1 MGNLFLQKVSRQ
13 KIHMKKILLSGCGG
27 RLGRAIAARID
38 ARDDC
43 VIAAG
48 IDVQS
53 VDAAYPVY
61 STPDTVAETVDVII
75 DCSHHTAVIP
85 LLTFARVRH
94 IPVVVCTTGHTEEET
109 AAIREAAS
117 VIPVLYSRNMSVGI
131 NLLLDL
137 VKRAAAA
144 LGEEFDIEIVEA
156 HHNKKLD
163 APSGTALMLADA
175 AASVRE
181 ESEYTY
187 DRHSVRRERSPKE
200 IGIHSVRGGTI
211 VGEHEVIFAGPDEV
225 IRISHSAYSRD
236 VFATGA
242 VRAALFAADA
252 APGLYSMRE
261 MLSAEGE

>member
-1 MGNLFLQKVSRQ
+1 
-13 KIHMKKILLSGCGG
+13 MKKIILSGCGG
-27 RLGRAIAARID
+27 RLGRAIAERVA

-48 IDVQS
+48 IDVHA

-61 STPDTVAETVDVII
+61 TSPDAIGESADVIV

-85 LLTFARVRH
+85 LLTYAKAHRL
-94 IPVVVCTTGHTEEET
+94 PVVVCTTGHTEEET
-109 AAIREAAS
+109 AAIREAAA

-137 VKRAAAA
+137 VKRAASA
-144 LGEEFDIEIVEA
+144 LGKDFDIEIVEA

-175 AASVRE
+175 AASVRA

-187 DRHSVRRERSPKE
+187 DRHSVRRERSSAE

-252 APGLYSMRE
+252 APGLYSMSE
-261 MLSAEGE
+261 MLSAEGEK

>member
-1 MGNLFLQKVSRQ
+1 
-13 KIHMKKILLSGCGG
+13 MKKIILSGCGG
-27 RLGRAIAARID
+27 RLGRAIAERI
-38 ARDDC
+38 AVRDDC

-48 IDVQS
+48 IDVNA
-53 VDAAYPVY
+53 VTADYPVY
-61 STPDTVAETVDVII
+61 TAPDAVAETADVII

-85 LLTFARVRH
+85 LLAYAKARHLPAV
-94 IPVVVCTTGHTEEET
+94 ICTTGHTEEEI
-109 AAIREAAS
+109 AAIREASA
-117 VIPVLYSRNMSVGI
+117 VIPVLYSRNMSLGI

-137 VKRAAAA
+137 VKRAASA
-144 LGEEFDIEIVEA
+144 LGEDFDIEIVEA

-187 DRHSVRRERSPKE
+187 DRHSVRRERSKKE

-252 APGLYSMRE
+252 APGLYSMTE
-261 MLSAEGE
+261 MLSAEGEK